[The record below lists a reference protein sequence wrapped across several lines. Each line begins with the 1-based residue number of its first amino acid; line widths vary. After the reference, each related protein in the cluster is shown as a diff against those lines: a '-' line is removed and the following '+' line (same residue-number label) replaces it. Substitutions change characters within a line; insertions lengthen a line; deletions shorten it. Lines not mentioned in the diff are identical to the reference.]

1 MLDLKLLSIL
11 VCPICE
17 GALSYDKAAKE
28 LICYG
33 DAIAYPIKEGV
44 PVMLRNEARNLAPEE
59 RERS

>member
-11 VCPICE
+11 VCPICK
-17 GALSYDKAAKE
+17 GALNYDKGANE
-28 LICYG
+28 LICYA

-44 PVMLRNEARNLAPEE
+44 PVMLRNEARDLAPEE

>member
-11 VCPICE
+11 VCPICK
-17 GALSYDKAAKE
+17 GTLSYDKTANE

-44 PVMLRNEARNLAPEE
+44 PVMLRDEARDLTPEE

>member
-11 VCPICE
+11 VCPICK

-33 DAIAYPIKEGV
+33 AAFAYPIKEGV
-44 PVMLRNEARNLAPEE
+44 PVMLRNEARDLAPEE

>member
-11 VCPICE
+11 VCPICK

-44 PVMLRNEARNLAPEE
+44 PVMLRDEARELLPEE
-59 RERS
+59 REKS